1 MRFYKIFINFL
12 YRAGVR
18 VISGHHGHG
27 EVDNSLKGAV
37 GMFAH
42 LVLGMFRYLDSHR
55 STPLLELF
63 PVSNYI
69 LFL

>member
-1 MRFYKIFINFL
+1 MT
-12 YRAGVR
+12 
-18 VISGHHGHG
+18 SGHHGHG
-27 EVDNSLKGAV
+27 EVDNSLKGTV

-55 STPLLELF
+55 STPLLKLF

>member
-12 YRAGVR
+12 YRASIR
-18 VISGHHGHG
+18 MISGA
-27 EVDNSLKGAV
+27 EVDNSLKSTV

-55 STPLLELF
+55 SAQLLKLF